1 MSVKAT
7 RGSPAPSPQAPCW
20 RFCSAWATARTRR
33 WTSFARRRPR
43 SLRRRRGGGGGTL
56 CLRTSASRRVVLS
69 RPSAKGTRCQPANA
83 HRLSVCS
90 KFSGKAKHD
99 IFERI
104 GADATLADLD
114 RYVMLTAFCMGAEVV
129 RVVGGVPAGRV
140 VALMRGAGCPNLTAL
155 CGLSCIAAD
164 NAARSLLRRRRTMAP
179 GRHDKSAAACVSLR
193 VGVTGLRLG
202 ARGLWLHSCAC
213 PSPQAG
219 AVSPRMATF
228 FSRTLRCERRRHP
241 RTFPSTRSV
250 AGALRASACTRL

>member
-1 MSVKAT
+1 MSRPHGVHLHHHRRLPAGDSAQPGLQ
-7 RGSPAPSPQAPCW
+7 RGRDAGHLLHGGAQDLCAVAVVAAVEPSVCV
-20 RFCSAWATARTRR
+20 
-33 WTSFARRRPR
+33 
-43 SLRRRRGGGGGTL
+43 RRRRAAW
-56 CLRTSASRRVVLS
+56 CFP